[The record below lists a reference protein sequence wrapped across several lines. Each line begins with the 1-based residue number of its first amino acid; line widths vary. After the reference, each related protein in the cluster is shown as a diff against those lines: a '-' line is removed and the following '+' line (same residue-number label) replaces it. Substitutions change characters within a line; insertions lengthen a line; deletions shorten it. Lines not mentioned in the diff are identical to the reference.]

1 MYADFEVYSIQS
13 FFKLLVLGFTKWLRM
28 NLLLPSSSHVK
39 WFFNSTWYVIK
50 PYPFKSMWSYNIWPL
65 KNKCPTYT
73 NAQEN
78 SLPEYQS
85 CLTTLSGWP
94 DVSWVQVLGWV
105 QETLRCGMAELVSP
119 KATGTKEAVVVA
131 AVVAAQWLSC
141 VQLFCNPRHCSPPGS
156 SVHGISQARILAAA
170 KSLRSCPTLCNP
182 TDGSP
187 PRVGY
192 NFLLQGIFS
201 TQGSGFLLH
210 WQVDVFTTEP
220 PEKPGREETRC
231 NQRERKQRN
240 ATPVRE
246 AGQKLWVGST
256 GWMKQLAKLKK
267 SQWGQITLSELEP
280 NLFGRNHLCYPKL
293 YNPPVT
299 WTLGLPPKLCPEF
312 LRFLRCV

>member
-1 MYADFEVYSIQS
+1 M
-13 FFKLLVLGFTKWLRM
+13 
-28 NLLLPSSSHVK
+28 
-39 WFFNSTWYVIK
+39 
-50 PYPFKSMWSYNIWPL
+50 
-65 KNKCPTYT
+65 
-73 NAQEN
+73 
-78 SLPEYQS
+78 
-85 CLTTLSGWP
+85 
-94 DVSWVQVLGWV
+94 LGWV

-201 TQGSGFLLH
+201 TQGSGCLLH

-220 PEKPGREETRC
+220 PEKPGREESQMQSEGEETK
-231 NQRERKQRN
+231 ERH
-240 ATPVRE
+240 T
-246 AGQKLWVGST
+246 S
-256 GWMKQLAKLKK
+256 
-267 SQWGQITLSELEP
+267 
-280 NLFGRNHLCYPKL
+280 
-293 YNPPVT
+293 
-299 WTLGLPPKLCPEF
+299 
-312 LRFLRCV
+312 